1 MPPLMTTIPTI
12 TLNGTG
18 GKTLWKE
25 YHAAYKAIGSAID
38 TLCEATCN
46 GRDFNDWETFYKA
59 RDERTEALEKLR
71 ATKSYVEEI
80 LMGIM
85 AQQG

>member
-1 MPPLMTTIPTI
+1 MLLVTTIPTI
-12 TLNGTG
+12 HLNGTG
-18 GKTLWKE
+18 GQTLWAE
-25 YHAAYKAIGSAID
+25 YHAAYKAINTAID
-38 TLCEATCN
+38 TLCDATCN

-71 ATKSYVEEI
+71 STKDYVEQI

-85 AQQG
+85 AQQK

>member
-1 MPPLMTTIPTI
+1 MPLQMTTIPTI

-18 GKTLWKE
+18 GKALWAE
-25 YHAAYKAIGSAID
+25 YHAAYKAINTAID

-85 AQQG
+85 AQQK